1 MKSKKKNKLLK
12 KKKEKKLTNI
22 ISRSEKETYDLAFD
36 MAKKA
41 FGGEVIT
48 LTGELG
54 AGKTVFSKGFAA
66 GLGIQEEI
74 TSPTFTIMNE
84 YAGEKF
90 TLCHVDAYRLSCGEE
105 AYAAGLCDYIGADGC
120 VCLIE
125 WAQNIKSVLPENT
138 VKIEIKYVDE
148 NTREII
154 VL

>member
-1 MKSKKKNKLLK
+1 MT
-12 KKKEKKLTNI
+12 EE
-22 ISRSEKETYDLAFD
+22 ISHGEKETFDFAFD

-48 LTGELG
+48 LSGELG

-66 GLGIQEEI
+66 GLGIKEEI

-84 YAGEKF
+84 YAGEKL
-90 TLCHVDAYRLSCGEE
+90 TLCHVDAYRLSSGEE
-105 AYAAGLCDYIGADGC
+105 AYTAGLCDYIGAENC

-125 WAQNIKSVLPENT
+125 WAGNIESVLPENA

-148 NTREII
+148 NTREIV

>member
-1 MKSKKKNKLLK
+1 MT
-12 KKKEKKLTNI
+12 EE
-22 ISRSEKETYDLAFD
+22 ISHGEKETFDFSFD

-48 LTGELG
+48 LSGELG

-66 GLGIQEEI
+66 GLGIKEEI

-84 YAGEKF
+84 YAGEKL
-90 TLCHVDAYRLSCGEE
+90 TLCHVDAYRLSSGEE
-105 AYAAGLCDYIGADGC
+105 AYAAGLCDYIGAENC

-125 WAQNIKSVLPENT
+125 WAGNIKSVLPENA

-148 NTREII
+148 NTREIV

>member
-1 MKSKKKNKLLK
+1 MT
-12 KKKEKKLTNI
+12 EK
-22 ISRSEKETYDLAFD
+22 ISHGEKETFTFAFD

-41 FGGEVIT
+41 YGGEVIT
-48 LTGELG
+48 LSGELG

-66 GLGIQEEI
+66 GLGIKEEI

-84 YAGEKF
+84 YKGEKF
-90 TLCHVDAYRLSCGEE
+90 TLCHVDAYRLSSGEE
-105 AYAAGLCDYIGADGC
+105 AYAAGLCDYIGAENC

-125 WAQNIKSVLPENT
+125 WAENIMSVLPENA

-148 NTREII
+148 NTREIV

>member
-1 MKSKKKNKLLK
+1 
-12 KKKEKKLTNI
+12 
-22 ISRSEKETYDLAFD
+22 

-41 FGGEVIT
+41 YGGEVIT
-48 LTGELG
+48 LSGELG

-66 GLGIQEEI
+66 GLGIKEEI

-84 YAGEKF
+84 YKGEKF
-90 TLCHVDAYRLSCGEE
+90 TLCHVDAYRLSSGEE
-105 AYAAGLCDYIGADGC
+105 AYAAGLCDYTGAENC

-125 WAQNIKSVLPENT
+125 WAENIMSVLPENA

-148 NTREII
+148 NTREIV